1 MRCPPNSRPRGARPT
16 ASRSLGAPL
25 ACLLLLGTLLGCKPR
40 VDGPSAPASAA
51 PTASAP
57 TGPTGA
63 LSDSKEALMREVFDG
78 WGTDR
83 AFSALAPTGGA
94 DGEEQM
100 MVVNPRLVVKIA
112 ADTRLLVVAGSPT
125 DENGQAQRGHA
136 EAGRLL
142 LYTFMPRE
150 GRWFAREDGPA
161 VISTGFHGEAG
172 DVQVSKLGTDH
183 LMVSV
188 ENGSCWQGY
197 CGRWLELHELAED
210 GPHPLL
216 ESTLML
222 SSTSVGATAGCG
234 DWLATAPGTG
244 AATGTAPAAAAPA
257 SAPADVGTENCYDVD
272 SRWHLEPP
280 GDAERPN
287 LVVEFSGREVVADD
301 KTGKL
306 SPRRV
311 DDVVVLQHDGTL
323 YRRVKGRFPT
333 HSF

>member
-1 MRCPPNSRPRGARPT
+1 
-16 ASRSLGAPL
+16 
-25 ACLLLLGTLLGCKPR
+25 
-40 VDGPSAPASAA
+40 
-51 PTASAP
+51 
-57 TGPTGA
+57 
-63 LSDSKEALMREVFDG
+63 
-78 WGTDR
+78 
-83 AFSALAPTGGA
+83 
-94 DGEEQM
+94 
-100 MVVNPRLVVKIA
+100 
-112 ADTRLLVVAGSPT
+112 
-125 DENGQAQRGHA
+125 
-136 EAGRLL
+136 
-142 LYTFMPRE
+142 
-150 GRWFAREDGPA
+150 
-161 VISTGFHGEAG
+161 
-172 DVQVSKLGTDH
+172 
-183 LMVSV
+183 MVSV

-244 AATGTAPAAAAPA
+244 AATAQPRPPPPRPARRPMWAPRTATTWIPAGTWSHPATPN
-257 SAPADVGTENCYDVD
+257 DQ
-272 SRWHLEPP
+272 P
-280 GDAERPN
+280 GRRIQR
-287 LVVEFSGREVVADD
+287 REVVADD